1 MPSWCRND
9 LLKVATHVSRL
20 PIKLKW
26 QTIQRLQTIGN
37 LGWELRLLLFHFNKK
52 VNHWKE
58 FRIFLGEIVHFFSQ
72 VYNSIFCFSKAET
85 NLKPIWKLITQFFF
99 SWVTLNTQRHLIRHT
114 PPPCNGTFYKSFV
127 SIRIFIPFPS
137 SWNHFHLNDVQNGF
151 SEKNLIWFFFY
162 KKVIFVNMTVQKAT
176 TVSWRI

>member
-1 MPSWCRND
+1 MTNYSKASNNWKHR
-9 LLKVATHVSRL
+9 
-20 PIKLKW
+20 
-26 QTIQRLQTIGN
+26 
-37 LGWELRLLLFHFNKK
+37 LRLLLFHFNKK
-52 VNHWKE
+52 LNQWKE
-58 FRIFLGEIVHFFSQ
+58 FWIFLGEIVHFFSQ

-151 SEKNLIWFFFY
+151 SEKKNIFWFFFY